1 MLDYFDDYT
10 FSFNSSFEISF
21 GTYSVQVACGSNFA
35 AMKEMRGNGLCG
47 KKIENPYA
55 IKPSDLSYFTFKE
68 DNVDITIFNKKTDK
82 DVTKEFVVADKD
94 RTDYNLSHY
103 KLVDILIQVRKR
115 AEKEEREEKL
125 RTLEKEIEKLKIK
138 LKS

>member
-10 FSFNSSFEISF
+10 LCFNSCFEISF
-21 GTYSVQVACGSNFA
+21 GTYSVEVGCRSNFA
-35 AMKEMRGNGLCG
+35 AMKEMKGNGLCG
-47 KKIENPYA
+47 KKIENPYSV
-55 IKPSDLSYFTFKE
+55 KPSDLSYFTFNE
-68 DNVDITIFNKKTDK
+68 DNAYITIYNKKTDK
-82 DVTKEFVVADKD
+82 DVTKEFVVADQD
-94 RTDYNLSHY
+94 RTDYKLSPY

-125 RTLEKEIEKLKIK
+125 RSLEKEIEKLKIK

>member
-35 AMKEMRGNGLCG
+35 AMKEMRGNCLCG
-47 KKIENPYA
+47 KKIKNPYV

-94 RTDYNLSHY
+94 RTDY
-103 KLVDILIQVRKR
+103 KLVDILIQFRKR